1 MRENETADIVWLNG
15 HNVERLHQ
23 RSNAEGVKQPDYRI
37 DDEIFDAFAP
47 TTSRARNVWS
57 YAERKV
63 AGGQSKNIV
72 INLSDSQATLEEII
86 AQFRAFPIPGLNRL
100 WIIDQKGKLHYLFGG
115 R

>member
-1 MRENETADIVWLNG
+1 MRENETADIVWLHG

-47 TTSRARNVWS
+47 KTDRARNVWS
-57 YAERKV
+57 YAQDKV
-63 AGGQSKNIV
+63 ARKQSENIV

-86 AQFRAFPIPGLNRL
+86 AQFRIFPIPGLKRL
-100 WIIDQKGKLHYLFGG
+100 WVIDQKGKLHYLFGG